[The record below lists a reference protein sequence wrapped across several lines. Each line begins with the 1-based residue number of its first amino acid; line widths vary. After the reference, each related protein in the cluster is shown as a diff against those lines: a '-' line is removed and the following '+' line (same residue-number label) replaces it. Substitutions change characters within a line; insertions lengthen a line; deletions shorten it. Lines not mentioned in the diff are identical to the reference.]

1 MASSDAQQCKMC
13 KKQFGKY
20 TCPRCH
26 APYCSLTCYKDEAH
40 ADCSETFYKEWFV
53 QALKEK
59 RGSSHEKRQMFDM
72 LKRLDEDETESFEE
86 ESLEERL
93 ASLDIDSAEPED
105 IWKCLNESERRD
117 FQHMISSGDVRRF
130 ISLYKPWWQEEKVS
144 EDLRVRVPK
153 LIDKMRPLKLLL
165 GEREPAYQIKFNLIN
180 ILYAYCYIVKL
191 YNGDHKEISLE
202 AANAVFDLS
211 PVLRIGSNFNDVSTA
226 AHVSV
231 EKTNSVTY
239 LRTSRGNAIA
249 TLCDVSLIVES
260 AHVCAAL
267 SDLHDLLRL
276 AEKETKREKGDKEMR
291 KSLKLAT
298 KKIEFYISYCNEY
311 CGDVRFVGA
320 ALQAIQESM
329 TLETTEHEEDE
340 KQVREALSQQK
351 KQKRLI
357 EEID

>member
-1 MASSDAQQCKMC
+1 M
-13 KKQFGKY
+13 
-20 TCPRCH
+20 
-26 APYCSLTCYKDEAH
+26 
-40 ADCSETFYKEWFV
+40 
-53 QALKEK
+53 
-59 RGSSHEKRQMFDM
+59 
-72 LKRLDEDETESFEE
+72 
-86 ESLEERL
+86 
-93 ASLDIDSAEPED
+93 
-105 IWKCLNESERRD
+105 
-117 FQHMISSGDVRRF
+117 
-130 ISLYKPWWQEEKVS
+130 
-144 EDLRVRVPK
+144 
-153 LIDKMRPLKLLL
+153 
-165 GEREPAYQIKFNLIN
+165 
-180 ILYAYCYIVKL
+180 
-191 YNGDHKEISLE
+191 
-202 AANAVFDLS
+202 
-211 PVLRIGSNFNDVSTA
+211 
-226 AHVSV
+226 
-231 EKTNSVTY
+231 
-239 LRTSRGNAIA
+239 RTSRGNAIA

-320 ALQAIQESM
+320 ALQAIQGTLQLAVKKTLKFGLIIESM